1 MSTIL
6 FIIVVAIICAAVIYS
21 KIPRPPHSIIPSLRD
36 KNIKLIFNGEHE
48 VQICTCTHHK
58 IKAKPDFVYEH
69 PDKSLTVVEY
79 KSRRKGVMPSDIT
92 QLIATAIAVNG
103 HYIGKSVKSGY
114 VLTGSGAYQKIDLDK
129 SSDEMMLHIQEP
141 LSEVRNIL
149 KGVAPTPKPT
159 PQKCRGCGFRNNC
172 FYSQVS

>member
-1 MSTIL
+1 MSAIL

-48 VQICTCTHHK
+48 EQICTCTHYK

-79 KSRRKGVMPSDIT
+79 KSRRKGVMPSDIA

-103 HYIGKSVKSGY
+103 HYIGKTVKNGY
-114 VLTGSGAYQKIDLDK
+114 VLTGNGSYQEIDLDK
-129 SSDEMMLHIQEP
+129 SSDELMEAIKKP
-141 LSEVRNIL
+141 LQAVRDVIEGRAVIPDACA
-149 KGVAPTPKPT
+149 K
-159 PQKCRGCGFRNNC
+159 KCRGCGFRHIC
-172 FYSQVS
+172 QHAVE